1 MKSLLQDDRAY
12 GNMSFVVVVALLALL
27 MAGGMANLLTYGVN
41 VVFTMHNNN
50 VDDGMATAQ
59 TASNLE
65 FAKNTFRL
73 LSVLTILGVLVWA
86 KMHSN
91 IENTN
96 VDATLLVG
104 SVVVMYVMSF
114 VSMCLVLGFGMTLDV
129 FTITVQN
136 AGLHDNLSASW
147 DGVQDQVIPII
158 SIVYVACQLPCFV
171 GIFAFFMNAVRKTTG
186 ESESF
191 NDYQLS
197 GAD

>member
-27 MAGGMANLLTYGVN
+27 MSGGMANLLTFGTN
-41 VVFTMHNNN
+41 VVFTLHNSN
-50 VDDGMATAQ
+50 VDDGIATEQ

-73 LSVLTILGVLVWA
+73 LSVLTVLGVLVWA

-96 VDATLLVG
+96 VDATLLIG
-104 SVVVMYVMSF
+104 SVVAMYVLSF
-114 VSMCLVLGFGMTLDV
+114 VSMCLVLAFGMTLDV

-147 DGVQDQVIPII
+147 DGVQDKTIPII
-158 SIVYVACQLPCFV
+158 SIVYLACQLPCFV

-186 ESESF
+186 ESVQYD
-191 NDYQLS
+191 NYQLS
-197 GAD
+197 GED